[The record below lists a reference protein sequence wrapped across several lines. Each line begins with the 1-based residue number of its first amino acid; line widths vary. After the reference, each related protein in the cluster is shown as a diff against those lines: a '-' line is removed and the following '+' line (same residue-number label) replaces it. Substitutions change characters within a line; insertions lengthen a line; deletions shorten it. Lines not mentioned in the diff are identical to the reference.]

1 MNRSLVRVIAVGLI
15 SFLVVG
21 GLQMSGA
28 MLMIRS
34 QDAGKIPPGPFVPHP
49 HPLDSLTLIDDD
61 YQAGIIDKETAT
73 RYKAYAMFDRARL
86 PSKYASDEPS
96 DPTMTFLELRREFLS
111 FSDGLRAEL
120 QSYGIRPIEGRDPS
134 VPSVGESAP
143 DWLSSSS
150 NCEGYLTGGGTAT
163 FPSYYGTTHFRVHYT
178 TTGTHA
184 SSAAY
189 ATTIGDNLE
198 TGWNQ
203 NNVMKWKL
211 PRPDGTRGGGTN
223 KIDFYIADLA
233 GVWGV
238 AFGMY
243 LDTTTS
249 NPNDMY
255 GYVCVDK
262 DLPTTPYN
270 LQQVTPVHEFHHL
283 VQYAYNVYG
292 TGWYFESFSVWFEEK
307 VFPGNNRWVS
317 RATTF
322 LDNPHLMLTST
333 WSDREYGSGIWW
345 LYIDDMLSED
355 VVRRVQDFRAND
367 PSGVDNGWSNVADAF
382 AEYYS
387 APSSNMFH
395 DFSISNWYTSEYN
408 QHLWGRGSRYVAHDA
423 SLLASPAFIGAF
435 SGAPGSWTETGT
447 LQGYGAHYV
456 AFSGITPS
464 SITFNF
470 NGEDGKTFVVTIM
483 TMTSG
488 REVWTKRITL
498 TGAAN
503 TGSYTL
509 SSANSYVNVIIII
522 RNMVSA
528 TSSTGIGWTLS
539 WA

>member
-1 MNRSLVRVIAVGLI
+1 MKKTLVQVLAAGLI
-15 SFLVVG
+15 SFLIVG
-21 GLQMSGA
+21 GLQIGGA
-28 MLMIRS
+28 MFMTRS
-34 QDAGKIPPGPFVPHP
+34 QDAGKMPPGPFVPHP

-61 YQAGIIDKETAT
+61 YQVGIIDKETAT
-73 RYKAYAMFDRARL
+73 RYKAYAMFDKAKL
-86 PSKYASDEPS
+86 PGKYASDERG

-111 FSDGLRAEL
+111 FSDALRVEL
-120 QSYGIRPIEGRDPS
+120 QSYGIRPIESRDPRA
-134 VPSVGESAP
+134 PSAGDSAP
-143 DWLSSSS
+143 DWTSTTS
-150 NCEGYLTGGGTAT
+150 NCQGYLTGGGTAT
-163 FPSYYGTTHFRVHYT
+163 FPNTYSTTHFKVHYT

-184 SSAAY
+184 SSASY

-198 TGWNQ
+198 SGWTKNNQ
-203 NNVMKWKL
+203 MKWKL
-211 PRPDGTRGGGTN
+211 PRPDGDKGGGTN
-223 KIDFYIADLA
+223 KIDFYIASLS

-238 AFGMY
+238 AFAMY
-243 LDTTTS
+243 YDTSTT
-249 NPNDMY
+249 NPNDAY

-262 DLPTTPYN
+262 GLPTTPYN

-283 VQYAYNVYG
+283 VQFAYNVHG

-367 PSGVDNGWSNVADAF
+367 PEGVDNGWSNVADAF

-387 APSSNMFH
+387 AASSSMFH
-395 DFSISNWYTSEYN
+395 DFSISNWYTGEYG
-408 QHLWGRGSRYVAHDA
+408 QHGWGRGSRYVAHDPE
-423 SLLASPAFIGAF
+423 LLASPAYFGCYDGS
-435 SGAPGSWTETGT
+435 SGSVSQTGT

-456 AFSGITPS
+456 CFSYIVPS

-488 REVWTKRITL
+488 REVWTKRIIL
-498 TGAAN
+498 TGGSN

-509 SSANSYVNVIIII
+509 SSASSYADVIIII
-522 RNMVSA
+522 CNMSSA
-528 TSSTGIGWTLS
+528 ESDTGIGWTLS
-539 WA
+539 W